1 MYFLSLCT
9 RQAYVVCDEE
19 TFDDEIFMYFDGEEA
34 RAAAKKL
41 ADEKTPVTAGRI
53 EGKQLL
59 MFYTSLHTMG
69 INAIVVR
76 EGENETLIQLEELVK
91 RIEQPEGKVWVENPS
106 LHLTALYFMQEFR
119 KQPNQQITGQMR
131 QLQEEIAANFEKAR
145 FIMAVSTEEKGL
157 PLVKLNNG
165 DVFQPVFTDVL
176 EFQKFNRE
184 NKFRPVVIESQKLP
198 GAGEGGQGRGVK
210 PHRHQHAHASQQTR
224 PGPAP
229 GGCAGTAPAGGRSG
243 ESGDVIGH
251 SHADR
256 IIGTF
261 YL

>member
-1 MYFLSLCT
+1 
-9 RQAYVVCDEE
+9 
-19 TFDDEIFMYFDGEEA
+19 
-34 RAAAKKL
+34 
-41 ADEKTPVTAGRI
+41 
-53 EGKQLL
+53 
-59 MFYTSLHTMG
+59 MG

-198 GAGEGGQGRGVK
+198 QVLAKEAKGVVLNPIGINMPMLLNKRVQGQ
-210 PHRHQHAHASQQTR
+210 SQADVQAQ
-224 PGPAP
+224 PQPQPEAAP
-229 GGCAGTAPAGGRSG
+229 
-243 ESGDVIGH
+243 ENQEM
-251 SHADR
+251 
-256 IIGTF
+256 
-261 YL
+261 

>member
-1 MYFLSLCT
+1 M
-9 RQAYVVCDEE
+9 VCDEE
-19 TFDDEIFMYFDGEEA
+19 TFDDEIFMYFDGVEA
-34 RAAAKKL
+34 RTAAKKL

-198 GAGEGGQGRGVK
+198 QVLAKEAKGVVLNPIGINMPMLLNKRVQGQPQADVQAQ
-210 PHRHQHAHASQQTR
+210 PQPQPEA
-224 PGPAP
+224 AP
-229 GGCAGTAPAGGRSG
+229 
-243 ESGDVIGH
+243 ENQEM
-251 SHADR
+251 
-256 IIGTF
+256 
-261 YL
+261 